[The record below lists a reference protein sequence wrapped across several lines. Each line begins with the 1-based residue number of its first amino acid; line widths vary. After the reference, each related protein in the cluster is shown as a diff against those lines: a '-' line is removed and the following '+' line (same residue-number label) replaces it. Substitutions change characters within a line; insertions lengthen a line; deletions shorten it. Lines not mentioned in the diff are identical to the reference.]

1 LIAGSGELPLY
12 FARRARQEGF
22 LVKTVALRGAAS
34 PQITSLSSNIAWIS
48 VGQLGSLISFFRA
61 QGVRR
66 AVMHGKVEHSSAF
79 KNPKLDWKALA
90 LWMRLKDR
98 SGEAILKAVA
108 GELLKNG
115 VKLLDGRFLMD
126 DLLMKRGWLTRKKAD
141 AAGME
146 SITYGLQKAK
156 VLAKAGVGQ
165 TLIVKNKAVAAV
177 EAMEGTNE
185 TIRRAGEWA
194 GRGTI
199 LVKTSSPRQDWRFDI
214 PTIGVKTIQ
223 SMIAAKAKGMVLES
237 GRAFLLEREKTIGL
251 ADKNGIFI
259 RGV

>member
-1 LIAGSGELPLY
+1 L
-12 FARRARQEGF
+12 
-22 LVKTVALRGAAS
+22 KTAALRGSAS
-34 PQITSLSSNIAWIS
+34 PKIAALSSNLTWIS
-48 VGQLGSLISFFRA
+48 IGQLGSLISFFKT
-61 QGVRR
+61 QGIRR
-66 AVMHGKVEHSSAF
+66 AVMHGKVEHSSVF
-79 KNPKLDWKALA
+79 KNPKLDWRALA

-115 VKLLDGRFLMD
+115 IQLLDGRFLMGD
-126 DLLMKRGWLTRKKAD
+126 FLAKPGWLTRRKAD
-141 AAGME
+141 KAGQE
-146 SITYGLQKAK
+146 SIAYGLQKART
-156 VLAKAGVGQ
+156 LAKAGVGQ
-165 TLIVKNKAVAAV
+165 SLLVKNKAVVAV

-185 TIRRAGEWA
+185 TIRRAGQWA

-223 SMIAAKAKGMVLES
+223 VMAAAKGKGIVLES
-237 GRAFLLEREKTIGL
+237 GRAFLLDQEKTIAL

-259 RGV
+259 RGI